1 MQLKNTE
8 HRYGLVTRAN
18 HWLNAV
24 IMISVIALGIY
35 MVDLPREPATFELY
49 GLHKSLGVLLL
60 ALIIWRLI
68 WLKRSPNPP
77 LLPSKPW
84 EHTLAHSVRGLLY
97 LAMIIAPLSGWLM
110 SNSAGHGVDFFGL
123 FNLPTLVAE
132 NESLNAIVKPIHVIT
147 GKIVLPILILLHIGG
162 ALKHHFVYKDA
173 TLKRMLGRD

>member
-1 MQLKNTE
+1 MQLKNTNQ
-8 HRYGLVTRAN
+8 RFGLITRAN

-24 IMISVIALGIY
+24 IILSVIALGIY

-49 GLHKSLGVLLL
+49 DLHKSLGVLLL
-60 ALIIWRLI
+60 ALIIWRLL
-68 WLKRSPNPP
+68 WLKLSPNPS

-97 LAMIIAPLSGWLM
+97 LAMIIAPLSGWMM
-110 SNSAGHGVDFFGL
+110 SNAAGYDVSF
-123 FNLPTLVAE
+123 FNLFTLPTIVAE
-132 NESLNAIVKPIHVIT
+132 SEALGDIIKPIHVIT
-147 GKIVLPILILLHIGG
+147 GKILLPILILLHIAG